1 MKICTKC
8 KIEKELSEFSKDKSR
23 KDKLFPQ
30 CKKCALHYHNS
41 HKKQQNKKSLDYHHK
56 HKELLNDNAK
66 QWRENNSQKVSEY
79 NKIYRTQHIKERHIN
94 NKKWYKDNRAYV
106 QNNRKN
112 RRVYDINY
120 KIKCLLRNRIRS
132 AIKSNSKSASTKIL
146 LGCTVKF
153 LKKYLESQF
162 TEGMNWNNHGVHG
175 WHIDHVKPCA
185 SFDLSKESE
194 QRKCFH
200 YTNLQSLW
208 AEDNLQKSD
217 KH

>member
-79 NKIYRTQHIKERHIN
+79 NKIYRTQHIKERHI
-94 NKKWYKDNRAYV
+94 
-106 QNNRKN
+106 
-112 RRVYDINY
+112 I
-120 KIKCLLRNRIRS
+120 
-132 AIKSNSKSASTKIL
+132 IKSGIKTIEHMFKTIEKIVEFMIL
-146 LGCTVKF
+146 TIK
-153 LKKYLESQF
+153 
-162 TEGMNWNNHGVHG
+162 
-175 WHIDHVKPCA
+175 
-185 SFDLSKESE
+185 LSV
-194 QRKCFH
+194 
-200 YTNLQSLW
+200 Y
-208 AEDNLQKSD
+208 
-217 KH
+217 